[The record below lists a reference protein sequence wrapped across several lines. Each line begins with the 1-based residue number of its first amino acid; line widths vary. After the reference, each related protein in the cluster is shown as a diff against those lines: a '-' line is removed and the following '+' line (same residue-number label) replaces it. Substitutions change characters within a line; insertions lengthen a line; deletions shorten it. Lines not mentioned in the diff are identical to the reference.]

1 MKLKTSLLAGA
12 ALLTVLPAR
21 AFDGATPLVAVV
33 DTLEDVPEAVRG
45 YYVERDGKFALQV
58 QGMKT
63 QADVDAVLTLLNK
76 EKGLHKTLQDRVKL
90 LGDRRI
96 EDIPA
101 MLDRIPELEAHQ
113 TTGTDEERVNRLVEA
128 RINARL
134 GPVQRDL
141 DAARNQ
147 LTERDQQIE
156 QFQAADRTRT
166 VHDKVRDAAT
176 KAKLLPEAVDDA
188 ILLADRVFEVTEDG
202 RVVTKDNVGVT
213 PGIEPAAW
221 LTDIQAKRPHWWG
234 PSTGGGA
241 GGQRGGGVDTTGNPF
256 THDNWNMTEQGKLV
270 RSDPAKADQLAKLA
284 GTTVGGP
291 RPEPRK

>member
-156 QFQAADRTRT
+156 QFQAAD
-166 VHDKVRDAAT
+166 
-176 KAKLLPEAVDDA
+176 A